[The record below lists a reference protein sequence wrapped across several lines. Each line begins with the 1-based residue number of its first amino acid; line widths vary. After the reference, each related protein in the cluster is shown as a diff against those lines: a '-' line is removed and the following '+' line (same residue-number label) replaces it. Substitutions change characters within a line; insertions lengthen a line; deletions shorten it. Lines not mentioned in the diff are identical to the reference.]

1 MTRKLKIVVM
11 TLESHIRQFSPQQ
24 YVFAPQRLTETIDA
38 LLKSHKKFMIFILKI
53 KFNVQNF
60 IWETKVK
67 E

>member
-1 MTRKLKIVVM
+1 M
-11 TLESHIRQFSPQQ
+11 TLEYHIRQFSPQQ

-60 IWETKVK
+60 I
-67 E
+67 